1 MKDTII
7 CLIQLQD
14 YDSRIQEIIT
24 KQKEGP
30 LKLQKLN
37 DELDAMRKRFQEQ
50 KERLESLQK
59 DRGGIEQDI
68 QDMENRIGKSDMK
81 LSHIKSNKEYQAA
94 LKEIDDLNRIKY
106 EMEDNVLQIMEEI
119 EELEKKYDKHKDEQ
133 EELEKKTKL
142 DQDQISRELD
152 ALEKECKELEK
163 ERVNFSRTLDQELF
177 KQYLFIKERKA
188 GRAIGP
194 VIGGVCQSCHMEIPQ
209 QTYNELIRGHSL
221 LFCTNCDRFIYW
233 GEDTYFQKQ

>member
-24 KQKEGP
+24 EQKEGP
-30 LKLQKLN
+30 LKIQKLN

-50 KERLESLQK
+50 KERLESLNR
-59 DRGGIEQDI
+59 DRSRIEQDI
-68 QDMENRIGKSDMK
+68 QDMENRIEKSDMK

-94 LKEIDDLNRIKY
+94 LKEIDDLNRLKY

-119 EELEKKYDKHKDEQ
+119 EELEKIYEKHKDEQ
-133 EELEKKTKL
+133 EELEQKVKL
-142 DQDQISRELD
+142 DKDRISRELD
-152 ALEKECKELEK
+152 AMEKEYRDLEK
-163 ERVNFSRTLDQELF
+163 ERVNFAQTLDQELL
-177 KQYLFIKERKA
+177 KKYCFIKERK
-188 GRAIGP
+188 GGKAIGP

-209 QTYNELIRGHSL
+209 QTYNELIRGRSL
-221 LFCTNCDRFIYW
+221 LSCTNCDRLIYW

>member
-1 MKDTII
+1 LKDTII

-14 YDSRIQEIIT
+14 YDSRIQEIIA

-30 LKLQKLN
+30 RKLQKLN
-37 DELDAMRKRFQEQ
+37 DELDAMRKGFQEQ
-50 KERLESLQK
+50 KDRLESLK
-59 DRGGIEQDI
+59 RDRASIEQDI
-68 QDMENRIGKSDMK
+68 QDMENRVTKSDIK

-119 EELEKKYDKHKDEQ
+119 EELEKIYDKHKDEQ
-133 EELEKKTKL
+133 AELEKKTKL

-163 ERVNFSRTLDQELF
+163 ERSEFSQTLDQDLF
-177 KQYLFIKERKA
+177 KQYLFIKERKG

-194 VIGGVCQSCHMEIPQ
+194 VVGGVCQSCHMEIPQ

-221 LFCTNCDRFIYW
+221 LSCTNCDRLIYW